1 MASYQCDRCLKRFS
15 SYYNVRRHK
24 ANLCAYAKIDDNAS
38 MEGGGSSYSD
48 EQSVD
53 SFPDEESVT
62 ETENNENSE
71 DDGEIKEEIDPWET
85 MIDDAKATVRLE
97 NDEFMK
103 TLQMDGQEESAAK
116 QKAFENVLPE
126 LQKEFAD
133 VYVDNLRWMKAL
145 KNDPVHRKIMET
157 KEIFANEDSFDPDE
171 ALSAAID
178 KRKFLLKQILED
190 QGRFSDSVESM

>member
-1 MASYQCDRCLKRFS
+1 
-15 SYYNVRRHK
+15 
-24 ANLCAYAKIDDNAS
+24 

-53 SFPDEESVT
+53 SFPEEESVT
-62 ETENNENSE
+62 ETEKDENSENSE
-71 DDGEIKEEIDPWET
+71 DDGEIKEEIDPWAT
-85 MIDDAKATVRLE
+85 IIDDAKATVRPEYDKL
-97 NDEFMK
+97 MK

-116 QKAFENVLPE
+116 QEAFENVLPE

-157 KEIFANEDSFDPDE
+157 KETFANEDSFDPDE

-178 KRKFLLKQILED
+178 KRKFLLKQLLED
-190 QGRFSDSVESM
+190 QGRFSDSDESM

>member
-1 MASYQCDRCLKRFS
+1 ME
-15 SYYNVRRHK
+15 NH
-24 ANLCAYAKIDDNAS
+24 CAYAKIDDNAS

-62 ETENNENSE
+62 ETEEDENSDNSEDENSDNSE
-71 DDGEIKEEIDPWET
+71 DDGEIKEKIDPWAT
-85 MIDDAKATVRLE
+85 IIDDAKATVRPE
-97 NDEFMK
+97 YDEFMK

-116 QKAFENVLPE
+116 QEAFESVPPV
-126 LQKEFAD
+126 LQKEFAG

-145 KNDPVHRKIMET
+145 KNDPVHRKIVET
-157 KEIFANEDSFDPDE
+157 KETFANEDSFDPDE

-178 KRKFLLKQILED
+178 KRKFLLKQLLED
-190 QGRFSDSVESM
+190 QGRFSDTDESM